1 VYRKWSPVSRWS
13 KSAVRQ
19 LSLVSQTEDYEYNK
33 VVVGD
38 STDPNL
44 IWFVLNVSLCRGI
57 TTSVDWFA
65 LPRGL
70 PPPPLGD
77 IMGPWYVGA
86 LVYLTYLT

>member
-1 VYRKWSPVSRWS
+1 M
-13 KSAVRQ
+13 RQ

-70 PPPPLGD
+70 PPSPTRGH
-77 IMGPWYVGA
+77 YGA
-86 LVYLTYLT
+86 LVRRGSCVLDLLDLT